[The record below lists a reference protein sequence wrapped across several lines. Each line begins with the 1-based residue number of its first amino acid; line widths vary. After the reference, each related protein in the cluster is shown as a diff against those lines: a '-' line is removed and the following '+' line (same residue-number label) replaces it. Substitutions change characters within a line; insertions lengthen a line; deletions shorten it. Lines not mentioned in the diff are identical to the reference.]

1 MSLSTATLE
10 QLTALSHTVTRLA
23 LKLQQARQGS
33 DVIPLTD
40 DKRIPILQR
49 CTEVIQEFDDMGL
62 LDKEYGLEPGDVIV
76 NKNNPVPI
84 RDLHGLTY
92 GRLAGPDDAP
102 EVALDVGVHIGD
114 ATGKVLVAGVT
125 GAGLAYCQTERAS
138 PDSQGVVRTP
148 GIWALVRDTW
158 QVQGTDGKTYILN
171 IASSNVTVTPKP

>member
-84 RDLHGLTY
+84 RED
-92 GRLAGPDDAP
+92 R
-102 EVALDVGVHIGD
+102 
-114 ATGKVLVAGVT
+114 K
-125 GAGLAYCQTERAS
+125 S
-138 PDSQGVVRTP
+138 VV
-148 GIWALVRDTW
+148 
-158 QVQGTDGKTYILN
+158 
-171 IASSNVTVTPKP
+171 